1 MLFVLQSLGFCDFAA
16 VTNNIIMLDSI
27 VIGWIAVLIAVIG
40 FGSYA
45 VPIKGEAA
53 NSVAVDPLVMQSY
66 KSFMCFVTSWF
77 VLLNN
82 NGQEVSFTYW
92 GIVSGLFWV
101 PAGT

>member
-16 VTNNIIMLDSI
+16 GTNNIIMLDSI

-53 NSVAVDPLVMQSY
+53 NSVAVDPLVNAKLQ
-66 KSFMCFVTSWF
+66 KFHVFRNKLVRTI
-77 VLLNN
+77 
-82 NGQEVSFTYW
+82 E
-92 GIVSGLFWV
+92 
-101 PAGT
+101 